1 MLNSYS
7 FNYKTDMQRRQFI
20 NTSLLSA
27 GALALFNNSGFAR
40 LMAQTPYVFKPLRN
54 NMGIFTERGGTIA
67 WLSNTDGIVVV
78 DAEFPD
84 TSPHVIAELQKMS
97 PDKPFQW
104 LINTH
109 HHGDHT
115 SGNIAFKGLVKK
127 VAAHANSLANQ
138 KAVAVAANNED
149 KQLYPD
155 NTFTDQWRTK
165 IGNESI
171 HAYYWGPGHTN
182 GDAMIHFENANIV
195 HTGDLVFNRRYPVV
209 DPAHGASIKNWSVT
223 LQMAQKQFSKDT
235 LFVFGHA
242 FDPEKV
248 TGNMDD
254 IKAMQNYMDR
264 LADFAIAQI
273 KAGKSK
279 DEFTAATAIPGV
291 TDWQGTGIKASLS
304 AAYDEFSKG

>member
-1 MLNSYS
+1 
-7 FNYKTDMQRRQFI
+7 MQRRNFLKTTAI
-20 NTSLLSA
+20 TA
-27 GALALFNNSGFAR
+27 GALTLLSKHSLASMLADP
-40 LMAQTPYVFKPLRN
+40 AYQFKPLRS

-67 WLSNTDGIVVV
+67 WLSNKDGIVVV

-84 TSPHVIAELQKMS
+84 TAPHVIAELQKLAY
-97 PDKPFQW
+97 KPFNW

-115 SGNIAFKGLVKK
+115 SGNIAFKGLVKN
-127 VAAHANSLANQ
+127 VAAHENSLANQ
-138 KAVAVAANNED
+138 KNVAVKNNSED

-155 NTFTDQWRTK
+155 TTFAKEWKMKAGDEK
-165 IGNESI
+165 I

-195 HTGDLVFNRRYPVV
+195 HTGDLVFNRRYPVI
-209 DPAHGASIKNWSVT
+209 DRSAGASIRNWAVV
-223 LQMAQKQFSKDT
+223 LEHAQKQFDKDT

-254 IKAMQNYMDR
+254 IKAMQNYMVK
-264 LADFAIAQI
+264 LVEFVQGEI
-273 KAGKSK
+273 KAGKTK
-279 DEFTAATAIPGV
+279 DEVATATAIPGV
-291 TDWQGTGIKASLS
+291 TDWQGNGIKTSLN
-304 AAYDEFSKG
+304 AAYDELSAS